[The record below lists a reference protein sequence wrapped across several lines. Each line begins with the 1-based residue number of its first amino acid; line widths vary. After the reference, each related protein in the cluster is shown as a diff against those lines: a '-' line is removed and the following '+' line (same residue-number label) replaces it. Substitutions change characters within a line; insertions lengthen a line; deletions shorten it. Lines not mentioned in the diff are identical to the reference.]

1 MKIYKTKKEVL
12 EELGANYRDYQAFKR
27 LLDRGI
33 IYEVWYGNRVGYVIF
48 NEILVWV
55 EGELVKKCWK
65 SLQNEYVTNDL
76 DTKLKANEV

>member
-1 MKIYKTKKEVL
+1 MEIYKTKKEVL

-48 NEILVWV
+48 NEVVRRIDK
-55 EGELVKKCWK
+55 ELLKKC
-65 SLQNEYVTNDL
+65 
-76 DTKLKANEV
+76 

>member
-1 MKIYKTKKEVL
+1 MKIYKTKREVL

-33 IYEVWYGNRVGYVIF
+33 VYEVWYGNRVGYVIF

-55 EGELVKKCWK
+55 EGELIKRV
-65 SLQNEYVTNDL
+65 
-76 DTKLKANEV
+76 A